1 MCWHKWVWLAA
12 LPLQFSHCTANM
24 FALQFYRAFNS
35 CGLRSSWWTWRF
47 ILWLRCVTV
56 KYDSFLLD
64 LLSPIINQ
72 HEKKSGKWKKK
83 FIFQWW
89 TKCHVLQKKNTQPLK
104 YEYKKNKEYVLSKI
118 VLSFCV
124 SGWIKAVRM
133 IIANIVKEI
142 GKKIPCYKKYSLRTR
157 WDPNTF
163 YIVVVV
169 FEGENCMWFFIRWLW
184 IGDLLLLVSKQMTK
198 KLPNRAKQ
206 ESSNKNDG
214 RLSTFTG
221 KKAAKR

>member
-1 MCWHKWVWLAA
+1 MIFVGNAMPRHMHILYTLVHNVSNPQLSINWFKSLGQISVIELNVLAQMSLA
-12 LPLQFSHCTANM
+12 CSIAITIFTLHSEHV
-24 FALQFYRAFNS
+24 ALQFYRAFNS

-56 KYDSFLLD
+56 KYDSFLFD

-142 GKKIPCYKKYSLRTR
+142 GKKYHVIKKTLFAPDEIQILFIL
-157 WDPNTF
+157 WF
-163 YIVVVV
+163 FV
-169 FEGENCMWFFIRWLW
+169 FEGGFE
-184 IGDLLLLVSKQMTK
+184 LVIYY
-198 KLPNRAKQ
+198 
-206 ESSNKNDG
+206 
-214 RLSTFTG
+214 F
-221 KKAAKR
+221 